1 MKALIITFIA
11 ALVINTLLLSLFQT
25 LKDEQGRPWMQPIPA
40 YPWPAAISDV
50 KESGFGL
57 KREDSVYP
65 EIHYT
70 DNSRSTMYMTR
81 ISDQD
86 NERNVEFPLGANN

>member
-1 MKALIITFIA
+1 MKAIIIIFIT

-25 LKDEQGRPWMQPIPA
+25 LNWMPPIPA
-40 YPWPAAISDV
+40 YPWPSGISDV

-70 DNSRSTMYMTR
+70 EGARNTMYMTR
-81 ISDQD
+81 ISDND